1 MNEVSKKVEQLREK
15 LRQYSDEY
23 YNQDNPSVDD
33 YTYDMLMRQLRTLEE
48 EYPDLITPDSPT
60 QQVGGQA
67 SSAFQKVN
75 HAVQMGS
82 LQDVFSLEEVA
93 EFDARMLEQLQ
104 KPLYVVEPKIDGLS
118 VSLEYQNG
126 VFVRGSTRGNGLV
139 GEDVTHTLKTIA
151 AIPKT
156 IPDPPEYLEVRGE
169 VYMPR
174 ERFFSL
180 IAEQEERGE
189 QQFKNPRNAAA
200 GSLRQ
205 KDPEIAR
212 QRELSVFVF
221 NLQQVRGITFNSHAQ
236 TLDYLKEKGFPVSPS
251 YLRCDTIEKAIAEV
265 ERIGANRGGYPFDI
279 DGAVIKVDSLS
290 DRELLGSTAKCPRWA
305 IAFKYP
311 PEERETVLRDIEV
324 QVGRTGVL
332 TPTAVFDP
340 ILLAG
345 STVSRATLHNADMIA
360 QKDIRIGDRIIVRK
374 AGDIIPEVVSVSEH
388 APDSVPYTFPTH
400 CPACGSLVV
409 KEPDE
414 AAWRCDN
421 PACPATKLRRL
432 IHFASRPAMDIE
444 GLGDN
449 MVRQLTDAGLLSTAA
464 DIYRLK
470 KEDLLPLERM
480 GEKLAQNL
488 LDAIEASKS
497 RPMPRVL
504 FALGIRGIGARA
516 AELICEAFLTMD
528 RIMAA
533 TEEEIAGIY
542 GIGPIMAQ
550 SVTEYFSQPQSKILI
565 DELRDCGLQMEM
577 QTPRQEGSEL
587 SGLTFVLTGSFE
599 RFTREE
605 AKTLIE
611 SHGGRVIGSV
621 SKKTDYLVAGENA
634 GSKRA
639 KAEALQIP
647 ILTEQELLDRLGKET
662 DDEH

>member
-60 QQVGGQA
+60 QHVGGQA

-251 YLRCDTIEKAIAEV
+251 YLRCDTIEKAISEV
-265 ERIGANRGGYPFDI
+265 KRIGANRGGYPFDI

-374 AGDIIPEVVSVSEH
+374 AGDIIPEVVSVSAH

-611 SHGGRVIGSV
+611 SHGGRVTGSV

-639 KAEALQIP
+639 KAETLQIP